1 MNKKRAL
8 DPHKY
13 DSWMSQTSKVS
24 TITLAL
30 LYLHIQPKE
39 ASPRNVHLLTLTQTT
54 DLTYTPKVFGTYHIE
69 DY

>member
-1 MNKKRAL
+1 
-8 DPHKY
+8 
-13 DSWMSQTSKVS
+13 MSQTSKVS

-69 DY
+69 DH